1 MTDILN
7 FKGTRFPIDMILVCI
22 RRHSAYPRSYRHL
35 KIMEERGVLVDHSS
49 INRWAILFLPMI
61 RWRRNGSA
69 LSPAA
74 SAGMRR
80 TSRSRGA
87 EYLYRAVDKQR
98 KTVGRGEAF
107 F

>member
-35 KIMEERGVLVDHSS
+35 EEIMEERGMLLDHSS

-61 RWRRNGSA
+61 KD
-69 LSPAA
+69 
-74 SAGMRR
+74 
-80 TSRSRGA
+80 GA
-87 EYLYRAVDKQR
+87 E
-98 KTVGRGEAF
+98 TEAPCRLQLAQG
-107 F
+107 